1 MIICFVKHCSQYIT
15 QILFIKLACLVAHS
29 IQSSLYSNN
38 SNNLDYLSTS
48 YSNSTH
54 MSPFFSNETSPSSN
68 PSSEYDFYRKLGKLI
83 NIAISPILLTLGG
96 IGNPLCIV
104 ILTQKQKKNPTT
116 IYLCFLAAFDFLVLY
131 TGLLR
136 LFLKDAFDIDIR
148 IYSSFN
154 CKVHM
159 FLTYTFMQISSY
171 ILVAVTVNR
180 FTIMF
185 NRTIFCKQKSMS
197 RIKENDS
204 DVKSVFWIFSII
216 SIVVSLVNMHFLIY
230 YDTIRLKNNV
240 DCTIN
245 KPSTYY
251 TFRTK
256 YYGKMHLYLAI
267 VIPFCILFVLN
278 LLIIRKIMVS
288 TRNSS
293 ALKQQKSVNSSSSSH
308 SNKKGEK
315 RTALSIMLVSVC
327 LWFMILKTPASVYL
341 TFPATEV
348 QKVYFPLVYSVLM
361 LVNYT
366 NHAVNLILYIATSS
380 IFRNDFKEFF
390 MNVKQAIES
399 KFTKQNP
406 KKQNENT
413 LVNDKNKSSSSSN
426 NKISNNET
434 KISNFKKNEKST
446 PARPILLNNEDEE
459 NSMTEL

>member
-1 MIICFVKHCSQYIT
+1 MIRC
-15 QILFIKLACLVAHS
+15 FIKYYSHCIVKIIFIELVCLVARS
-29 IQSSLYSNN
+29 TQWSFNSNN
-38 SNNLDYLSTS
+38 SNNLDYLLSS
-48 YSNSTH
+48 VSNSTQI
-54 MSPFFSNETSPSSN
+54 SLFSSNQTSPITN
-68 PSSEYDFYRKLGKLI
+68 QKSEYEFYKRLAKLI
-83 NIAISPILLTLGG
+83 NITISPILLTLGG
-96 IGNPLCIV
+96 IGNPLCII
-104 ILTQKQKKNPTT
+104 ILTQKQKKNPTV

-136 LFLKDAFDIDIR
+136 LFLKDAFNIDIR

-154 CKVHM
+154 CKIHM

-185 NRTIFCKQKSMS
+185 NRTIFCKQKSIS

-204 DVKSVFWIFSII
+204 DVKRVFWIFSII
-216 SIVVSLVNMHFLIY
+216 SVVVSLVNMHFLIY
-230 YDTIRLKNNV
+230 YDTIQTKSSNAV
-240 DCTIN
+240 DCTIQKQSN
-245 KPSTYY
+245 YY

-267 VIPFCILFVLN
+267 VVPFCILFVLN

-293 ALKQQKSVNSSSSSH
+293 ALKQQKSVNSYSTSH
-308 SNKKGEK
+308 SNNKKGEK

-348 QKVYFPLVYSVLM
+348 QKIYFPLVYSVLM

-390 MNVKQAIES
+390 MNVKNAVFS
-399 KFTKQNP
+399 KFSKPTARE
-406 KKQNENT
+406 QNEDT
-413 LVNDKNKSSSSSN
+413 CADDKNNNNRSNKGIKS
-426 NKISNNET
+426 
-434 KISNFKKNEKST
+434 EKST
-446 PARPILLNNEDEE
+446 PAKPILLNNEDED
-459 NSMTEL
+459 NTMTEL